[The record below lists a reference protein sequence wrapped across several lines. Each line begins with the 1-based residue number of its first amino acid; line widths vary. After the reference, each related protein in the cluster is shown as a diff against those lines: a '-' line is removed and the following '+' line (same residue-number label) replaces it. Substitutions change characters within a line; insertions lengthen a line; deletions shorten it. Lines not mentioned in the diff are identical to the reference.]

1 MKLSLLLSK
10 IESSLLL
17 VRRGGDL
24 LNARNGEQPRVLLLF
39 AFLVAL
45 LTVGDVAEEHVGL
58 PTNPKYFTV
67 DITFIVVTSRVVYLV
82 GVCLRRV
89 RTVP

>member
-10 IESSLLL
+10 IESSLLF

-45 LTVGDVAEEHVGL
+45 LTVGDVAEHVGL